1 MRSLPI
7 VNQTIG
13 LIEPVPADG
22 SRSPRDAPPLPDFDG
37 ARAEDILAWAVE
49 EYFPDI
55 AVACSMQDAVVVDL
69 AVKIEPRIEVFFLET
84 GFHFPETLETA
95 RRLRERYAPNL
106 VELKPVENPAMYEI
120 DGYEACCHARKVL
133 PLERYLVT
141 KRAWVSGVRRAD
153 SLTRK
158 IAQEVEWDPRRRIVK
173 INPIV
178 GWSDDE
184 VSAYVEDNDV
194 VINPLRE
201 RGYES
206 IGCWPCTQPGTSRD
220 GRWEGKKLECGLHTY
235 EPSLTHPPDP
245 Y

>member
-7 VNQTIG
+7 VNQTIR
-13 LIEPVPADG
+13 LDEPFPPED
-22 SRSPRDAPPLPDFDG
+22 SRSSRDAPALPDFDG
-37 ARAEDILAWAVE
+37 ARAEDILAWAIE
-49 EYFPDI
+49 EYVPDI

-95 RRLRERYAPNL
+95 RRLRERYDLNL
-106 VELKPVENPAMYEI
+106 VELKPIENPAIYKI

-133 PLERYLVT
+133 PLEHYLKA

-158 IAQEVEWDPRRRIVK
+158 IAREVEWDARRGIVK

-184 VSAYVEDNDV
+184 VAAYVDENDV
-194 VINPLRE
+194 VINPLRAQ
-201 RGYES
+201 GYES
-206 IGCWPCTQPGTSRD
+206 IGCWPCTKPGAGRD

-235 EPSLTHPPDP
+235 EPALTHPPDP